1 MDAIKEG
8 MSKLEVKSK
17 DFPEWSRDK
26 KREKRRDIESTVY
39 LNILCLEPKKEKKE
53 KENGVKNY
61 IWGDYVMI

>member
-17 DFPEWSRDK
+17 DFPEWSGDK
-26 KREKRRDIESTVY
+26 KRQKRRDIESTVY

-53 KENGVKNY
+53 ERE
-61 IWGDYVMI
+61 WG